1 MRILIISGSFY
12 PRNSPRSFRTTELAK
27 EFARQGH
34 EVKVVI
40 PDTQYDYAELEKCYT
55 SLQICQSKEI
65 TWKDFNMNGRGLM
78 YWSRRIL
85 RRILI
90 QFLEYP
96 TIQWYLK
103 MPKILRKESGYDLMV
118 SIAYPHP
125 IHWGIARCIKK
136 GMNLSKTWV
145 ADCGDPYMGCKTS
158 SFKPAFYFAYFEKLF
173 CKLADFITV
182 PFEAAKEGYYDEF
195 QHKIK
200 AIPQAFNFDD
210 IKITDRYEPN
220 EIITFIYA
228 GSFIPG
234 ERDPRPVLK
243 YLSSIDMDF
252 CFVVYTKQTD
262 LFEKYIPIL
271 GNKLVI
277 NDLLPRIELLYEM
290 SKADFLLN
298 LEYGTNIQR
307 ASKLIEYSLVRR
319 PILSLYS
326 QDFDTEKLAKFLH
339 RDYSQ
344 QYYVSNIEDYNI
356 NNAVK
361 KFIEFTHIKYD

>member
-1 MRILIISGSFY
+1 MKILIVSGSFY
-12 PRNSPRSFRTTELAK
+12 PHNSPRSFRTTELAK
-27 EFARQGH
+27 EFARQDH
-34 EVKVVI
+34 EVKVII
-40 PDTQYDYAELEKCYT
+40 PDTQYDYTEFEKNYISLKISQRPEL
-55 SLQICQSKEI
+55 
-65 TWKDFNMNGRGLM
+65 TWQDISMRGSGIM
-78 YWSRRIL
+78 YWTRRIV
-85 RRILI
+85 RRISI

-103 MPKILRKESGYDLMV
+103 MPKILRQESGYDLLI

-125 IHWGIARCIKK
+125 IHWGITRCIKK
-136 GMNLSKTWV
+136 GMNISKTWV

-158 SFKPAFYFAYFEKLF
+158 SFKPAFYFAYFEKWF
-173 CKLADFITV
+173 CRVADFITV
-182 PFEAAKEGYYDEF
+182 PFEAAKEGYYSAF
-195 QHKIK
+195 QHKIRV
-200 AIPQAFNFDD
+200 IPQAFNFDD
-210 IKITDRYEPN
+210 IKITDGYDPN

-243 YLSSIDMDF
+243 YLSSLDMDF
-252 CFVVYTKQTD
+252 RWIVYTKQTD

-290 SKADFLLN
+290 SKVDFLLN

-307 ASKLIEYSLVRR
+307 ASKLIEYTLVRR

-326 QDFDTEKLAKFLH
+326 QDFETEKLEKFLH
-339 RDYSQ
+339 GDYSQ

-361 KFIEFTHIKYD
+361 KIIELTKKQV